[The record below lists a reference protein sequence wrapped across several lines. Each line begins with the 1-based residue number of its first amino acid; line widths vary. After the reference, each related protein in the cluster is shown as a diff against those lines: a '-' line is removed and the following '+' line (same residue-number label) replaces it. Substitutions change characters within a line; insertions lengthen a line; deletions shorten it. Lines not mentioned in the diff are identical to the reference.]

1 MVIFISKTT
10 QILEVLYPKSIPTSE
25 FDFVATVILPD
36 IKTLVRKVNTPLPQK
51 VPTQES
57 KYSIQCT
64 SAPLAE
70 NIDSSDVKT
79 CSNPIFTEH
88 EKHDHDSTWK
98 ESQYKQSKYVK
109 KDGCITIK
117 PVSYRIDTTWEH
129 LCEFFDSLDDR
140 TSLVEGLNKDK
151 TFNLFR
157 FYDAHPNF
165 SCHVDGGVLIKDEVH
180 VPVQTTHNDAGT
192 VDPEHYGE

>member
-1 MVIFISKTT
+1 MMISNTKTT
-10 QILEVLYPKSIPTSE
+10 QILEVLYPDVIPTSK

-36 IKTLVRKVNTPLPQK
+36 IKTLVSKVNTPLPQK

-98 ESQYKQSKYVK
+98 ESQYKQSKYVR
-109 KDGCITIK
+109 KDDFITIK
-117 PVSYRIDTTWEH
+117 P
-129 LCEFFDSLDDR
+129 
-140 TSLVEGLNKDK
+140 
-151 TFNLFR
+151 
-157 FYDAHPNF
+157 
-165 SCHVDGGVLIKDEVH
+165 
-180 VPVQTTHNDAGT
+180 
-192 VDPEHYGE
+192 